1 MSIEY
6 RDVSGPVGLRDS
18 GGAPPVIRGYAAV
31 FDQWTTLY
39 EDAHVVIR
47 ERIRPGAFARAIRER
62 QDVRALFNHDP
73 RLLLGRTLS
82 GTCRLTVES
91 HGLAYEVDMS
101 DTTIGRDCLIFIR
114 RRDVTGSS
122 FGFRIRPGG
131 QAVTRSMDRGTNRRL
146 IERDVMDLDLFDVSP
161 VTYPAYQGT
170 EVGVRQGREP
180 LDAARLARMEKL
192 RREID
197 EASRSAS

>member
-1 MSIEY
+1 MSIEH
-6 RDVSGPVGLRDS
+6 RDVSGPVGVRDS
-18 GGAPPVIRGYAAV
+18 GGRHPVIRGYAAV
-31 FDQWTTLY
+31 FDQWTTLH
-39 EDAHVVIR
+39 EDDHAVIR

-62 QDVRALFNHDP
+62 QDVRALFNHNP
-73 RLLLGRTLS
+73 SLLLGRTLS
-82 GTCRLTVES
+82 GTCRLSVDS
-91 HGLAYEVDMS
+91 HGLAYEVDMP

-122 FGFRIRPGG
+122 FGFRLRPGG
-131 QAVTRSMDRGTNRRL
+131 QTITRSMERGTNRRV

-170 EVGVRQGREP
+170 EVGVRRGREP

-197 EASRSAS
+197 EMLRAS